1 MTDTIT
7 QPGTRPGTRPG
18 RSALTPLQSAS
29 LLAAP
34 LTAIAARLLWVPYEE
49 TDETARYIAD
59 LGTHPARADAGVFLM
74 MLSALLFVPA
84 TFALAGIVRHR
95 MPRAARIATAMTV
108 IGAFGMAVL
117 CSVAL
122 VATHLARQP
131 DQAAM
136 ADLWEGF
143 FNDPKGEFIFLAV
156 VIGVVGFG
164 VLAVGL
170 YRSSEVPRVAAVL
183 VGVGGA
189 ATLFTSGG
197 PARPFLVTAAVL
209 ALAGFG
215 WIAAAVRGRIS
226 TPARRP
232 SPAAAPAI

>member
-1 MTDTIT
+1 MTDTT
-7 QPGTRPGTRPG
+7 SQEG
-18 RSALTPLQSAS
+18 RAAALTPLNTLT

-49 TDETARYIAD
+49 TDETAQYIAD
-59 LGTHPARADAGVFLM
+59 LGSQPARADLGAFLM
-74 MLSALLFVPA
+74 MLSAVLLVPA
-84 TFALAGIVRHR
+84 TFTLGAIVRQR
-95 MPRAARIATAMTV
+95 MPRLARAGTAMTV
-108 IGAFGMAVL
+108 VGAFGMAVL

-136 ADLWEGF
+136 AELWEGF
-143 FNDPKGEFIFLAV
+143 FSDSKGEFIFLAV
-156 VIGVVGFG
+156 VIGVVGFIL
-164 VLAVGL
+164 LAVGL
-170 YRSSEVPRVAAVL
+170 YRSPEVPKLAAVL

-197 PARPFLVTAAVL
+197 PARPFLVAAATL

-215 WIAAAVRGRIS
+215 WVAAAAHGRIAA
-226 TPARRP
+226 PAPRP
-232 SPAAAPAI
+232 PAAAAPAT